1 MIVLDTINTHLG
13 INKKFVGTA
22 ISVSTGISSTVH
34 LLTDHSMLTD
44 DHGLVHGGF
53 TFGLADYAA
62 MLAVNEPNVVLA
74 SAEVSFLA
82 PVKNGDVL
90 VATATVQTHN
100 KNKWVIETNI
110 KVDNKMVF
118 TGIFTCFVLSDHVL
132 SIRK

>member
-1 MIVLDTINTHLG
+1 MDTVNTHLG
-13 INKKFVGTA
+13 ISKKFVGTVV
-22 ISVSTGISSTVH
+22 SVNTGISSIVH
-34 LLTDHSMLTD
+34 LPTEKSMLAD

-62 MLAVNEPNVVLA
+62 MLAVNDPNVVLA

-82 PVKNGDVL
+82 PVKNGDLL

-110 KVDNKMVF
+110 KVDNKKVF
-118 TGIFTCFVLSDHVL
+118 TGIFTCFVLSSHVL
-132 SIRK
+132 SVRK